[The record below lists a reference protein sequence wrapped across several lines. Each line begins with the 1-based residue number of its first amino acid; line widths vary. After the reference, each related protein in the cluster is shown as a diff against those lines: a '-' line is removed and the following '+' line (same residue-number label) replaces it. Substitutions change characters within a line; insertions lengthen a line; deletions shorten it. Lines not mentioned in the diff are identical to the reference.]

1 MNGKPKPAD
10 FKKNPTEVQG
20 FVKSTDRLEEY
31 V

>member
-1 MNGKPKPAD
+1 MNGKPAD